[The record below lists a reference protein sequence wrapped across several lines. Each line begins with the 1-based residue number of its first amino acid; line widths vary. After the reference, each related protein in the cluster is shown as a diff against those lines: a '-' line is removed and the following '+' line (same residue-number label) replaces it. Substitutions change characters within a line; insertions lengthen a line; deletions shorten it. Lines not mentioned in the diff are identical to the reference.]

1 LKPDAAGL
9 LEPVA
14 KTVRE
19 RWKSGPVIVAGYI
32 DSIGSDSVNYQL
44 SLDRAKSV
52 VKWLQTNGKL
62 TDVPFDVQGH
72 GKENPVCA

>member
-1 LKPDAAGL
+1 
-9 LEPVA
+9 
-14 KTVRE
+14 
-19 RWKSGPVIVAGYI
+19 
-32 DSIGSDSVNYQL
+32 L